1 MFADFYETSALK
13 AANDAELD
21 GLLKQSSSLSPASLK
36 ELSVKR
42 ATVTPFWW
50 ALWIMFRVSP
60 EPVSLILSSA
70 QNAILMAPTKRGS
83 VCIEMGPC

>member
-60 EPVSLILSSA
+60 SLSHLFCLMLKLQVSRLQYTL
-70 QNAILMAPTKRGS
+70 
-83 VCIEMGPC
+83 